1 MRLVIAGINAALSD
15 RLACCGMVTRKRLR
29 AILNTLALYALA
41 ALLTGY
47 FGVNAYNGDRG
58 LKAKE
63 DIDRQ
68 MADLTGELD
77 RLHAEHRQW
86 ERRIAL
92 LKSADVDPD
101 MLDERA
107 RALLNYVDP
116 HDLTLILRPKH

>member
-1 MRLVIAGINAALSD
+1 
-15 RLACCGMVTRKRLR
+15 MVTRKRLR
-29 AILNTLALYALA
+29 AVLNTLVLPCLQPRDTFHPIGA
-41 ALLTGY
+41 APTCDHHLLTGP
-47 FGVNAYNGDRG
+47 FVVD
-58 LKAKE
+58 
-63 DIDRQ
+63 DH
-68 MADLTGELD
+68 DLLDSGELD

-116 HDLTLILRPKH
+116 HDLTLMLKRDPLPRATPKP